1 MQDASG
7 VQTAAAPPSASDI
20 DRFASQHD
28 RERAGDEPIGDAGC
42 SEDSAPSAP
51 RELCCSCGHRPAS
64 HDAAVQVDPEEV
76 QAPTKAPR
84 PPARKDKAVGTDPRL
99 GKKSV
104 GTQGNTYAKVVTTQS
119 AQTEEL
125 ELLGTASEEPAHK
138 ERKFIVFESRLR
150 QLFKV
155 CKTCYRPCKVSTST
169 NTTLLTV
176 HTLCPA
182 GHSHRWDSMPSIK
195 GRALGTLLLSGAIL
209 FTGSSPTKT
218 LRLFELINLQG
229 MCEKTYFNYQRT
241 ILRQAIEQV
250 WTDEQGKLLDE
261 LRDQPLDLAGDGRC
275 DSPGFC
281 AKYLTYSLFVGH
293 VNKIL
298 HFEQVQVGECETVR
312 NSGQMEKEGLVRSLD
327 FLKKK
332 DITVRSLTTDR
343 HRSIGK
349 HMREQEPGILHYF
362 DVWHVSKTL
371 HYNENSSRGQAIT
384 QAGEMQWKMTSPK
397 ARKGHHSVNPRM
409 TKATYDETHVP
420 SAIASVPSTLGINPT
435 GKIGPCFERDPV
447 LGPQKVADSICPEE
461 YKCSEC
467 LPYRRPGNRDA
478 SAAAAA
484 AAMAVLAPQPE
495 AEHVV
500 IDPCSGSWASQER
513 GTPPEDALYSTC
525 NVG

>member
-1 MQDASG
+1 D
-7 VQTAAAPPSASDI
+7 D
-20 DRFASQHD
+20 
-28 RERAGDEPIGDAGC
+28 PITG
-42 SEDSAPSAP
+42 ED
-51 RELCCSCGHRPAS
+51 
-64 HDAAVQVDPEEV
+64 
-76 QAPTKAPR
+76 
-84 PPARKDKAVGTDPRL
+84 
-99 GKKSV
+99 
-104 GTQGNTYAKVVTTQS
+104 
-119 AQTEEL
+119 
-125 ELLGTASEEPAHK
+125 PAHK
-138 ERKFIVFESRLR
+138 EHKFIMFESRLR

-155 CKTCYRPCKVSTST
+155 CKTCYSPCKVSTST

-195 GRALGTLLLSGAIL
+195 GRALGTLLLSGAML

-218 LRLFELINLQG
+218 LRLVELINLQG

-241 ILRQAIEQV
+241 ILHQAIEQV

-261 LRDQPLDLAGDGRC
+261 LRNQPLDLAGDGRC

-293 VNKIL
+293 VNKIV

-343 HRSIGK
+343 HRFIGK
-349 HMREQEPGILHYF
+349 HMREQEPAILHYF
-362 DVWHVSKTL
+362 DVWHVSKSIKKSLNAASKGQDCGALALWAQQASNHMYWCAAASRGNGDLLVDAWTSLTRHVINVHKDHPGMYTRCFHAPIEEGEWMEPETPVHAKFVGIVTRKQLLKDLRQLSLDTQTYALESYHIVLNGFAAKAFAFSTGGMVARTRVAAL

-409 TKATYDETHVP
+409 TKATYDYVAKLLTRSVELCKTALPMKEAFKLDAETP
-420 SAIASVPSTLGINPT
+420 RP
-435 GKIGPCFERDPV
+435 PCMSESFERPSKED
-447 LGPQKVADSICPEE
+447 LVAARLSRFAKQVASIT
-461 YKCSEC
+461 
-467 LPYRRPGNRDA
+467 G
-478 SAAAAA
+478 
-484 AAMAVLAPQPE
+484 
-495 AEHVV
+495 
-500 IDPCSGSWASQER
+500 
-513 GTPPEDALYSTC
+513 
-525 NVG
+525 